1 MYFNKSSDDLIDE
14 FDLFIA
20 DGVKKEFEII
30 PQ

>member
-20 DGVKKEFEII
+20 CGLEKTHEII
-30 PQ
+30 P